1 MILTQ
6 EQEMIRDSM
15 RAFAQERL
23 APFAAEWDK
32 THAFPAEALK
42 ELGELGAMGM
52 CVPEEWGGAGMDY
65 MSLVL
70 TLEEIAP
77 VTAPRRPSSR
87 CRTRWPAVSPRNT
100 VLTRRRKNG

>member
-52 CVPEEWGGAGMDY
+52 CVPE
-65 MSLVL
+65 
-70 TLEEIAP
+70 
-77 VTAPRRPSSR
+77 
-87 CRTRWPAVSPRNT
+87 
-100 VLTRRRKNG
+100 

>member
-32 THAFPAEALK
+32 HHTFPAEALK
-42 ELGELGAMGM
+42 ELGELMDARDAGKLNVKEYCRLCFELDKKYGLADEEDAELYLGEEEPDTDVENDFDAPLTFVGA
-52 CVPEEWGGAGMDY
+52 
-65 MSLVL
+65 
-70 TLEEIAP
+70 
-77 VTAPRRPSSR
+77 
-87 CRTRWPAVSPRNT
+87 
-100 VLTRRRKNG
+100 